1 MRFVRHG
8 WIAAM
13 QATVL
18 AFGLAA
24 AAHAQDTAKAAPKDL
39 VLKGDAKCT
48 RCHDESEDYPVLDIG
63 KTRHGVIADF
73 RTPTCTSCHGE
84 SDRHINKP
92 EGQKERPKPDR
103 TFSKNS
109 ETPPEAQAGACL
121 TCHERSTAHQFWQGS
136 AHDRSR
142 ISCSNC
148 HTTHAARDQVLVR
161 QTQAGV
167 CFSCHKEQ
175 RAAMLRFSS
184 HPLRTG
190 QMACSS
196 CHQPHGSTGDHN
208 LIRTTINDTC
218 YTCHAEKRGPFLHEH
233 PPVREECTN
242 CHNPHGTNNAPML
255 VARLPHLCQ
264 QCHTA
269 PFHPSTLYSGNNLP
283 PAAGADKMLGQ
294 SCANCHSQIHGSN
307 HPSGQRFTR

>member
-1 MRFVRHG
+1 
-8 WIAAM
+8 
-13 QATVL
+13 
-18 AFGLAA
+18 
-24 AAHAQDTAKAAPKDL
+24 
-39 VLKGDAKCT
+39 
-48 RCHDESEDYPVLDIG
+48 
-63 KTRHGVIADF
+63 
-73 RTPTCTSCHGE
+73 
-84 SDRHINKP
+84 
-92 EGQKERPKPDR
+92 
-103 TFSKNS
+103 
-109 ETPPEAQAGACL
+109 
-121 TCHERSTAHQFWQGS
+121 
-136 AHDRSR
+136 
-142 ISCSNC
+142 
-148 HTTHAARDQVLVR
+148 VLVR

-255 VARLPHLCQ
+255 VARMPHLCQ

-269 PFHPSTLYSGNNLP
+269 PFHPSTLYSGSNLP